1 MQQLRTEADVA
12 TERAETAEA
21 KIKKLEQL
29 LLEKEQE
36 VTSLSHKL
44 EVTNTE
50 LDAAEAKLADAKTAK
65 EDSEQSKSTNE
76 ALLRKIQLLEEELD
90 AAEKNAKETTEKYVV
105 LYPDTYWS
113 LLRNRACRLRQV
125 DISAD
130 HFKLQAQN
138 LERER
143 DRWEQKYEVRPILIF
158 PWSMYYLT
166 RIGITGIG
174 DEAQGRPSRTQ
185 RPRCLLGEHLIGCQ
199 SSTSTIASVCCPS
212 YHLVLQ

>member
-1 MQQLRTEADVA
+1 MPVVCSLVIDASDSNYVPSRASAIQRMQQLRTEADVA
-12 TERAETAEA
+12 TDRAETAEA

-36 VTSLSHKL
+36 VTSLTHKL

-105 LYPDTYWS
+105 L
-113 LLRNRACRLRQV
+113 
-125 DISAD
+125 
-130 HFKLQAQN
+130 
-138 LERER
+138 
-143 DRWEQKYEVRPILIF
+143 
-158 PWSMYYLT
+158 
-166 RIGITGIG
+166 
-174 DEAQGRPSRTQ
+174 
-185 RPRCLLGEHLIGCQ
+185 
-199 SSTSTIASVCCPS
+199 
-212 YHLVLQ
+212 